1 MKILGNS
8 YQEKEPTPTEPVEI
22 KNEAFL
28 DVKVNG
34 KTFKM
39 PIKKPLKEGDNFE
52 KIDGEWHLIRRVPF
66 KEED

>member
-22 KNEAFL
+22 KDNIII
-28 DVKVNG
+28 VNING
-34 KTFKM
+34 GRIEI
-39 PIKKPLKEGDNFE
+39 PIKKPLKEGDKFE

-66 KEED
+66 KEEG

>member
-1 MKILGNS
+1 MKILGYS

-28 DVKVNG
+28 SIKIKGKVL
-34 KTFKM
+34 KM
-39 PIKKPLKEGDNFE
+39 PIKKPLKEGDKFE
-52 KIDGEWHLIRRVPF
+52 KIDGEWHLIRRIPF